1 MNSFNKPQLHLHT
14 PSGVFAI
21 EIDFC
26 YNAGALEKRG
36 KKITMGEIS
45 IISEKEGFT
54 NISNIFIEYYMT
66 DANGDFVKLY
76 LYLAMLCS
84 TGRKILISDIADAL
98 NCTEKDICRGIKYW
112 IKEDAISLRYNDD
125 KEIVGIVLKTLQSPD
140 PDLSSQLKVVD
151 LKFESETKKSAQKAQ
166 SVSIQKDEHEE
177 SNNVQEEQL
186 RAPRKKQPTPET
198 LMGMQR
204 DPEIKNLISEAE
216 AYCNR
221 DLSQKE
227 LNSLIYI
234 KDQLGFSFDLC
245 EYLLEYCAGIKK
257 TSFNYI
263 EKVAKNWYEEGIT
276 NRTDAEEYTD
286 RFLTLYTKILKT
298 LGITNRISPAPV
310 EKQFINTWTNE
321 YDFSDTIIIEACN
334 RAITQKPNDAT
345 FPYVNGIL
353 QSWHKSRVHSMADI
367 AALDEKHAMKKMATP
382 VGVSSNQESLDQL
395 KAIENMYL
403 RKGSNQ

>member
-1 MNSFNKPQLHLHT
+1 
-14 PSGVFAI
+14 
-21 EIDFC
+21 
-26 YNAGALEKRG
+26 
-36 KKITMGEIS
+36 MGEIS

-98 NCTEKDICRGIKYW
+98 NCTEKDVCRGIKYW
-112 IKEDAISLRYNDD
+112 IKEDAISLRYNEDN
-125 KEIVGIVLKTLQSPD
+125 EIIGIVLKTLKSPD

-151 LKFESETKKSAQKAQ
+151 LKFESGSKKSSKESLKEVKAEVSEAQ
-166 SVSIQKDEHEE
+166 E
-177 SNNVQEEQL
+177 STDTL
-186 RAPRKKQPTPET
+186 RAPRKKQPTPDM
-198 LMGMQR
+198 LVGMQR

-221 DLSQKE
+221 DLAQKE

-263 EKVAKNWYEEGIT
+263 EKVAKNWFEEGIT

-353 QSWHKSRVHSMADI
+353 QSWHKSDVHSISDI
-367 AALDEKHAMKKMATP
+367 TALDEKHAMKKMATP

-403 RKGSNQ
+403 MKGSNK